1 MFPQAGGAEILRF
14 GICRLC
20 QSAPLFHCF
29 TDNGSA
35 HQHTYWCTQC
45 YCTLVRTS
53 HQPPIMHSSHFIL
66 SCALLS
72 LDEVYDPSQFRP
84 IKNLY
89 AQIDKHQKVRLPLD
103 WCDPGSW
110 TCSSYSIVPMG
121 MIKKWRKKISCHFPL
136 PIAHRPVPI
145 TTKTMH
151 FANLAHQLPILPTRP
166 GAPEPISVPIRITEA
181 KMWLVC
187 KFMKSSGSRDCNVH
201 SDPRDH
207 IVQGCKGSN

>member
-1 MFPQAGGAEILRF
+1 MEVRLFFCIQIKTRFYCNNPIYWNVGCILHMHNFILQSYLGSVNPCGKYYSGTNGMRSHGWEKAQLPLSPQTPNTLLSSPEDWHYEIATDWSSPVAWVLFSFMFPQAGGAEILRF

-53 HQPPIMHSSHFIL
+53 HQPPIMHSTHFIL

-110 TCSSYSIVPMG
+110 TCSS
-121 MIKKWRKKISCHFPL
+121 
-136 PIAHRPVPI
+136 
-145 TTKTMH
+145 
-151 FANLAHQLPILPTRP
+151 
-166 GAPEPISVPIRITEA
+166 
-181 KMWLVC
+181 
-187 KFMKSSGSRDCNVH
+187 
-201 SDPRDH
+201 
-207 IVQGCKGSN
+207 